1 MGLDAFVRCRC
12 FEEGKLKPGPI
23 PLEDL
28 YIDDEDHICSKF
40 LDQKLEELGSEL
52 FWDRYGDLE
61 SDFRNWIDS
70 ACEHEYGEIC
80 SERVGNFCGLLT
92 IYAVL
97 SSDEG
102 ESKYPLLNTML
113 PDSNDGLY
121 PVEKAQPTLEELDR
135 FIEEHS
141 KIQGY
146 QLIDEETHKVISSC
160 AIDDSFC
167 MYSDRNIDYG
177 FAEDKMYFYL
187 HELPGAFNVDHFCQ
201 TPADDYKQ
209 TQKVIVFC
217 NDPNNYASNF
227 NMTLPGPIDSEL
239 DNSVLRRFSV
249 QKAILDFTDTGH
261 FWSLNKIRNLLVA
274 SIETKHPI
282 CWC

>member
-28 YIDDEDHICSKF
+28 YIDDEDYISSKF
-40 LDQKLEELGSEL
+40 LDQKREELGSKL
-52 FWDRYGDLE
+52 FWERYGDLE
-61 SDFRNWIDS
+61 CDFRDWKDS
-70 ACEHEYGEIC
+70 ACEHKYGEIC
-80 SERVGNFCGLLT
+80 SENVGNFCGLLC
-92 IYAVL
+92 IGAVL

-102 ESKYPLLNTML
+102 ETKYPLLNTML

-121 PVEKAQPTLEELDR
+121 PVEKAQPTLDELDR

-141 KIQGY
+141 KIPGY

-160 AIDDSFC
+160 AVDDDFC
-167 MYSDRNIDYG
+167 MYRDGYIDYG
-177 FAEDKMYFYL
+177 FVEDKVYFYL
-187 HELPGAFNVDHFCQ
+187 RELPQPFYVDHFCQ
-201 TPADDYKQ
+201 APADDYKQ

-217 NDPNNYASNF
+217 YDPNNYASNF
-227 NMTLPGPIDSEL
+227 NMSLPGPIDSEL
-239 DNSVLRRFSV
+239 DNSVLRSFSV
-249 QKAILDFTDTGH
+249 QKTTLDFKETGH
-261 FWSLNKIRNLLVA
+261 FWRLNKIRNLLVA

-282 CWC
+282 VWC

>member
-23 PLEDL
+23 PFEDL

-40 LDQKLEELGSEL
+40 LDQKLEELGSKQFEEL
-52 FWDRYGDLE
+52 YGDLE
-61 SDFRNWIDS
+61 SDFLDWMDN

-80 SERVGNFCGLLT
+80 SENVGNFCGLSN

-113 PDSNDGLY
+113 PNSNDGLY
-121 PVEKAQPTLEELDR
+121 PVEKAQPTLDELDR
-135 FIEEHS
+135 FIEDHA

-160 AIDDSFC
+160 AVDDDFC
-167 MYSDRNIDYG
+167 MYRDGSIDYG
-177 FAEDKMYFYL
+177 FVEDKVYFYL
-187 HELPGAFNVDHFCQ
+187 HELPQPFYVDHFCQ
-201 TPADDYKQ
+201 APADD
-209 TQKVIVFC
+209 
-217 NDPNNYASNF
+217 
-227 NMTLPGPIDSEL
+227 
-239 DNSVLRRFSV
+239 
-249 QKAILDFTDTGH
+249 
-261 FWSLNKIRNLLVA
+261 
-274 SIETKHPI
+274 
-282 CWC
+282 